1 MPSLRT
7 RTDFNALVD
16 VLLEEYGGANAP
28 TLDPEVRDLFL
39 RHPWPGN
46 LRQLSYLLRT
56 AMIMAEGKPAISREH
71 LPDDF
76 IEDVEQGL
84 LSMRPSATA
93 PAASAAFTVAP
104 PAPAETA
111 EPSTGR
117 LQDLAL
123 LAIRDAIE
131 RSGGNISA
139 AARELG
145 VSRSTLYRKLHD

>member
-1 MPSLRT
+1 
-7 RTDFNALVD
+7 
-16 VLLEEYGGANAP
+16 VLLEEFGGANAP
-28 TLDPEVRDLFL
+28 TLDAEVRDLFR

-56 AMIMAEGKPAISREH
+56 AMVMAEGNPAISREH

-84 LSMRPSATA
+84 LSIEPSEMA
-93 PAASAAFTVAP
+93 PESKAAFAVAP
-104 PAPAETA
+104 PAPAFAPPAQAA
-111 EPSTGR
+111 EHVTGR
-117 LQDLAL
+117 LKDLAL
-123 LAIRDAIE
+123 LAIRDAIA

-145 VSRSTLYRKLHD
+145 VSRSTLYRKLHDRPPV